1 MAKVQVAPSVAEGAV
16 GTVHQRW
23 NRLDGNRT
31 AVLVRGR
38 ECSAVTIPALLP
50 PLGAN
55 ETTELPTPFQG
66 LGARGVNNLAS
77 KLLMALLPP
86 NAPFFKMSLDDFTLE
101 KLTGK
106 DGMRAEVDLALN
118 KIERA
123 VMTEIETTAARV
135 PCFTA
140 LKYLVT
146 VGNALLYMP
155 EDGMRV
161 FRLDHYVVKRDP
173 MGKVLEIII
182 KESISQILLPD
193 GVKVV
198 TKGDGINDN
207 VDIYTRVIRKKQ
219 KKGRRMWEVCQE
231 ANGIVV
237 PGSQGTYP
245 IDQCPWIPLRW
256 TAVDGEDYGRGLVEE
271 YLGDLLSLE
280 ALSQA
285 IVEGSAAAAKVL
297 FLNNPNGTTR
307 TKKVAEAANGAFVDG
322 NAADITV
329 LQLNK
334 FNDFRVAL
342 ETITKIEQR
351 LSQAFLL
358 MSAIQRNAERVT
370 AEEIR
375 QMVSELEDALGGVYS
390 VLSQELQLP
399 LIKGYMARM
408 TKRGDLPP
416 LPNDKIKPMITTGLE
431 ALGRGNDLNKLK
443 GLLEVLAP
451 LGPKVIEEYLN
462 VSDYITRA
470 VTALGISEPG
480 LVNTQETVAAN
491 RQQNMVMQAAQA
503 AAPGAIGH
511 IAKGMVDQANN
522 PTQPPTEG
530 APQ

>member
-1 MAKVQVAPSVAEGAV
+1 MAKVQVSAKAAEGNA
-16 GTVHQRW
+16 GTVKARW
-23 NRLDGNRT
+23 DRLDGNRT
-31 AVLVRGR
+31 AVLTRGR
-38 ECSAVTIPALLP
+38 ECAAVTIPALLP
-50 PLGAN
+50 PIGS
-55 ETTELPTPFQG
+55 TEATALATPFQG

-77 KLLMALLPP
+77 KLLLALLPP
-86 NAPFFKMSLDDFTLE
+86 NAPFFKMNVDDFTLE
-101 KLTGK
+101 ALTGK
-106 DGMRAEVDLALN
+106 DDMRAEVDKALN
-118 KIERA
+118 KIERS
-123 VMTEIETTAARV
+123 VMCEIETTAARV

-146 VGNALLYMP
+146 IGNALLYMP
-155 EDGMRV
+155 DDGLRV

-173 MGKVLEIII
+173 MGKVLEIIV
-182 KESISQILLPD
+182 KESISQILLPE

-207 VDIYTRVIRKKQ
+207 VDLYTRVIRKKM
-219 KKGRRMWEVCQE
+219 KKNFMWEVCQE
-231 ANGIVV
+231 ANGMIV

-245 IDQCPWIPLRW
+245 IDECPWIPLRW

-307 TKKVAEAANGAFVDG
+307 TKKVAEAANGSFVDG
-322 NAADITV
+322 IATDITV

-334 FNDFRVAL
+334 FNDFKVAL

-390 VLSQELQLP
+390 VLSVELQLP
-399 LIKGYMARM
+399 LIKRVMAQM
-408 TKRGDLPP
+408 TKRKQLPP

-451 LGPKVIEEYLN
+451 LGPKVLEEYLN
-462 VSDYITRA
+462 IPDYITRA
-470 VTALGISEPG
+470 ATALGISQPG
-480 LVNTQETVAAN
+480 LVNTQAQVDAN
-491 RQQNMVMQAAQA
+491 RQQNMLMQAAQA

-511 IAKGMVDQANN
+511 VAKGMMDQQAAQ
-522 PTQPPTEG
+522 TQPPEG
-530 APQ
+530 APTNG